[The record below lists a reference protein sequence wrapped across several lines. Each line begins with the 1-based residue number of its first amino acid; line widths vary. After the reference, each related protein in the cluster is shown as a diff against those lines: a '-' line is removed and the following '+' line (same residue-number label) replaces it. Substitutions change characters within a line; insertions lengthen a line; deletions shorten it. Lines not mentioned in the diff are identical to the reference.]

1 MESTR
6 YPKICLKRLKEAACN
21 NNNNIKYNWYLQ
33 LVQLL
38 KPIEQHHLLDTEDS
52 TALKKV
58 IPSILDKYNNYL
70 RNKDL
75 EKLHQSNF
83 SYYYKLIFNSAEL
96 EQNYLLSDLQI
107 CYVRLLAQLRTSSKY
122 HIKLTYNSILY
133 TIDPLSNC
141 IICNSNCPEDLY
153 HIMFICPPYTPF
165 RTQYL
170 QNINQSDWP
179 KSVLSPGSTSEIKN
193 LFYYVTSVLKLR
205 AFILSQ

>member
-6 YPKICLKRLKEAACN
+6 YPKICLKSLKKATF
-21 NNNNIKYNWYLQ
+21 NNNNIKYNLYLQ

-52 TALKKV
+52 AALKKV

-75 EKLHQSNF
+75 ENLHQSNF
-83 SYYYKLIFNSAEL
+83 SYYYKLVYNSAEL
-96 EQNYLLSDLQI
+96 EQNYLQSDLQI
-107 CYVRLLAQLRTSSKY
+107 CYVRLLAQLWTSSKY

-133 TIDPLSNC
+133 PIDPQSNC
-141 IICNSNCPEDLY
+141 IICNSNLPEDLF
-153 HIMFICPPYTPF
+153 HIIFIGPPYTPF

-170 QNINQSDWP
+170 HNINEKDWP
-179 KSVLSPGSTSEIKN
+179 KSVLSQVQLQK
-193 LFYYVTSVLKLR
+193 
-205 AFILSQ
+205 